1 MNRQETINSIKTT
14 LKKLFSTE
22 YKFAEYLTT
31 DGMKIVCDGEKI
43 EVGSGV
49 QGMDGEG
56 NLIPLNDGTYELTDG
71 LTINVVSGKIESL
84 MESGSEVPEE
94 PESEMAEVGKSIT
107 PTVVNPKEEEMAGKV
122 KTIEDNMAEILGM
135 IKDMAKIQTEM
146 KYEMEEFKK
155 SPASTPVKNE
165 KKGGDVFNTNFSR
178 QMKMSEID
186 EIRKIISEKNK
197 ASNNLAL

>member
-22 YKFAEYLTT
+22 YKFAEYTTT

-43 EVGSGV
+43 EVGAGV
-49 QGMDGEG
+49 QGLDKEG
-56 NLIPLNDGTYELTDG
+56 NMIPLNDGTYELTDG
-71 LTINVVSGKIESL
+71 LTINVVGGKIESL
-84 MESGSEVPEE
+84 MESGSEAPEE
-94 PESEMAEVGKSIT
+94 PENEMAEVGKSIT
-107 PTVVNPKEEEMAGKV
+107 PTITPKEEEMAGKV
-122 KTIEDNMAEILGM
+122 KMIEENMAEILGM

-146 KYEMEEFKK
+146 KYEMEVFKK